1 MHKSMKQTREQIYKA
16 MKNASLVLTEL
27 QHDPKKKQHFFL
39 KPSAPI
45 IIAVRPFIREYLA
58 IEIMEKQMP
67 AVIKLGGVREGFNV
81 FVSTISKF
89 PSEDSNQGKYEN
101 NKRME
106 FSIFNAK
113 SNKFK

>member
-1 MHKSMKQTREQIYKA
+1 
-16 MKNASLVLTEL
+16 
-27 QHDPKKKQHFFL
+27 
-39 KPSAPI
+39 
-45 IIAVRPFIREYLA
+45 
-58 IEIMEKQMP
+58 MP

-106 FSIFNAK
+106 FSIFNSK
-113 SNKFK
+113 SNKFKQHMLYICVESVKLTSMRINVGFGVDQTKKEEEDDDDEILEEDIFAALNDP